1 MESEEENEQLLTH
14 DEVRKIL
21 EDSIEKPDVIYTGP
35 EDDGFRPN
43 VPDIEEIDNPEEE
56 PDPMRKLSFEKRS
69 TLEHVTNFQRIK
81 TKKST
86 KMIKELMKIER
97 VSDIHAYK
105 IAETMPRDENELRP
119 IFAKDRFTLTPE
131 ELKQILDIIDDSRE

>member
-1 MESEEENEQLLTH
+1 MENKEDVEELITH

-43 VPDIEEIDNPEEE
+43 IPDIEEVENPEEE
-56 PDPMRKLSFEKRS
+56 PDPLRNLSFEKRS
-69 TLEHVTNFQRIK
+69 TLEHVTNFSRIK
-81 TKKST
+81 SAKAK

-105 IAETMPRDENELRP
+105 ISEIMPRDEDELRP

-131 ELKQILDIIDDSRE
+131 ELKQILDIIDNSRD